1 MKAYLKELKPLLIT
15 ALLLLVLLVTEALL
29 PSPLP
34 YLVRLVLYLVPYLL
48 IGREILVEAFEKL
61 REKKPLDESFLMA
74 IATIGALAL
83 GEFGEAVFVLLFF
96 HVGEFFEELATE
108 RSRNNIEELM
118 DLRPDTVT
126 LQRPKRK
133 VKTHPDKAKIGDIMI
148 VAAGE
153 RIPLDGVVVE
163 GTSTVDTS
171 SLTGESIPKTVKEG
185 DTVLSGCLNLSG
197 VLQVRITATAAESTV
212 SKILKLI
219 EESSDN
225 KAKSETF
232 IHRFARVYTPIVVAL
247 ALLLALVPSLIWGEP
262 LKWITNALTLLVIS
276 CPCALVV
283 SVPLS
288 YFNGIGAAS
297 KNGILVKGSTYL
309 DTLATLKSVVFDKT
323 GTLTYGQFMVSAIHP
338 KTLPERELLQ
348 LAALAESQSNHPI
361 SQSLLN
367 ACPQE
372 ADPARFKNAQEFAGE
387 GIVVQIDKKKVLV
400 GNEKLMER
408 FKIPFETKP
417 HLGTMVHV
425 AVGRKYEGHIIISD
439 QIKDTSPE
447 AITYLQKER
456 LNTVMLTGDSELVA
470 QQVAHSIGI
479 DDYYAELLPHEK
491 VDQIKEILANAK
503 NRPCAFVGDGINDA
517 PVLAHADLGIAMG
530 AIGSDAAIEAADV
543 VLMDDDPAK
552 IPTAIRLARK
562 TRAIVQQNIALSL
575 GVKFAV
581 LVLALLGLSNLW
593 LASFA
598 DVGVLVLAVLNSIR
612 QIKE

>member
-1 MKAYLKELKPLLIT
+1 MKSYLKELKPVLIT
-15 ALLLLVLLVTEALL
+15 ALLLLVLLLTEALL
-29 PSPLP
+29 PNPLP
-34 YLVRLVLYLVPYLL
+34 YLVRLALYLVPYLF
-48 IGREILVEAFEKL
+48 IGREILTEAFEKL
-61 REKKPLDESFLMA
+61 CEKKPLDESFLMA
-74 IATIGALAL
+74 VATIGAFIL

-108 RSRNNIEELM
+108 RSRNNIEKLM

-133 VKTHPDKAKIGDIMI
+133 VKTTPDKAKIGDVMV

-153 RIPLDGVVVE
+153 RIPLDGIVLE
-163 GTSTVDTS
+163 GSSTVDTS
-171 SLTGESIPKTVKEG
+171 SLTGESFPTTANVG
-185 DTVLSGCLNLSG
+185 DTVLSGCVNLSG
-197 VLQVRITATAAESTV
+197 VLLVRITATAAESTV

-219 EESSDN
+219 EEASDS

-232 IHRFARVYTPIVVAL
+232 IRRFARVYTPIVVGVAV
-247 ALLLALVPSLIWGEP
+247 LLALVPSLVWGEP

-297 KNGILVKGSTYL
+297 KHGILVKGSTHL

-323 GTLTYGQFMVSAIHP
+323 GTLTYGQFKVSAIHP
-338 KTLPERELLQ
+338 KTLNEQELLS
-348 LAALAESQSNHPI
+348 LAALVESQSNHPI
-361 SQSLLN
+361 SQSLLR

-372 ADPARFKNAQEFAGE
+372 IDPARFKNAQEFAGE
-387 GIVVQIDKKKVLV
+387 GISVQIDKKKVLV

-408 FKIPFETKP
+408 FNIPFETKA

-425 AVGRKYEGHIIISD
+425 AVGRKYEGHIIVSD

-447 AITYLQKER
+447 AITYLQKEG
-456 LNTVMLTGDSELVA
+456 LNTVMLTGDSELAA

-479 DDYYAELLPHEK
+479 DDYYAQLLPHEK
-491 VDQIKEILANAK
+491 VERMKAFSEAPK

-530 AIGSDAAIEAADV
+530 ALGSDAAIEVADV

-552 IPTAIRLARK
+552 IPVAIRLARK
-562 TRAIVQQNIALSL
+562 TRAIVLGNISLSL

-581 LVLALLGLSNLW
+581 LVLALFGLSNLW

-598 DVGVLVLAVLNSIR
+598 DVGVLVLTVLNSIR
-612 QIKE
+612 QIK